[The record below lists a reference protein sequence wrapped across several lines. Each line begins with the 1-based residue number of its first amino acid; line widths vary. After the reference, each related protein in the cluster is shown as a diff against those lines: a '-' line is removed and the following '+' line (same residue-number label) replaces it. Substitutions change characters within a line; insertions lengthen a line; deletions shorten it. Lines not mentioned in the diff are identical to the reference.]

1 MLWLFKINDFWIFQ
15 KIIIFCRQSF
25 LPLCRS
31 QKCNSGFKYKGGSL
45 IRLYRTFRPSAI
57 CQLIWNLSGRS
68 FESFR
73 DICPA
78 IQDRL
83 LVSFELC
90 FTQGCGGIR
99 GNFANHV
106 INHKSFFMDPGNK
119 AKSESSNCR
128 RDTWNR
134 ELFSPMVK
142 GDKIEYCHIILSL
155 EFKYCLL
162 EAVSERGRQQE
173 LSVSHSA
180 SFPKSCQIHKI
191 PP

>member
-57 CQLIWNLSGRS
+57 CQLTWNLSGRS

-134 ELFSPMVK
+134 E
-142 GDKIEYCHIILSL
+142 IILPHGEGKLNWILSYNSFL
-155 EFKYCLL
+155 RIQILPLRGCVRKGQTTGTFC
-162 EAVSERGRQQE
+162 VSF
-173 LSVSHSA
+173 
-180 SFPKSCQIHKI
+180 SFIS
-191 PP
+191 